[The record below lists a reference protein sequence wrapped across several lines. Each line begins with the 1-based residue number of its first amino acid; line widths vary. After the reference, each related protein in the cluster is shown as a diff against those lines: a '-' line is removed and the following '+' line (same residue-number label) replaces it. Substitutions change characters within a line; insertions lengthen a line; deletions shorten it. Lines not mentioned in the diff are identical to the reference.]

1 MATSTNA
8 HNRRNRTGARSS
20 STKKRQSYTERDSA
34 DALSRCYDS
43 ITGTVYHTE
52 GYDATGLRA
61 AKAITLS
68 NDDYSKEV
76 VIPLMRIAYSC
87 SEVKRTCQRHH
98 DASRPMSRARIFE
111 DTNRLGAWTPEGERS
126 PSHDTPPNQA
136 ARTTAQPCP
145 ECVSIVW
152 EVLFGF
158 QDGDRYVK
166 GVIPVLNR
174 LGDKSSSTRQSL
186 AQLRTTI
193 NNVAIDQHRA
203 RQVSA
208 GRPAKPAASVAC
220 LHLADPATERI
231 VTVYFIT
238 RLSTGCSHREGVE
251 SAALDLLGRQPE
263 MTIQDA
269 RSTARAAIIRAQG
282 EVGEER
288 WRSTITDAIITRS
301 AAGPVSLDQSFDADE
316 DGTRSG
322 YALLD
327 SLDTPLPSTEPVKDP
342 TAGARRR
349 NNSRAADEEQRSAFR
364 EALRSALA
372 NPANDGHSDLEVAIS
387 VMTALADDSSTAYL
401 MCGPF
406 QEQYSGEH
414 AGERVRELLRDNP
427 EALATLR
434 ALIKDCRREAGR
446 KQKSRRPSNKRSA

>member
-20 STKKRQSYTERDSA
+20 STKKRQPYTKQDAA
-34 DALSRCYDS
+34 DAMSRCYS
-43 ITGTVYHTE
+43 PMTGIVYHVKR
-52 GYDATGLRA
+52 YDTSGLRA
-61 AKAITLS
+61 AKVIALS
-68 NDDYSKEV
+68 NEDYSQE
-76 VIPLMRIAYSC
+76 IITPLAQIAYSC

-98 DASRPMSRARIFE
+98 DASRPMSRARLFE

-193 NNVAIDQHRA
+193 NNVVIDQHRA

-231 VTVYFIT
+231 VTDYFTT
-238 RLSTGCSHREGVE
+238 RLATGCSHREGVE
-251 SAALDLLGRQPE
+251 SAALDLLGDQPE
-263 MTIQDA
+263 MTIEDA
-269 RSTARAAIIRAQG
+269 RSTAGAAIAQARR

-288 WRSTITDAIITRS
+288 WQSTITAVIVTRS
-301 AAGPVSLDQSFDADE
+301 AAEPVSLDQSFDADE
-316 DGTRSG
+316 DSTRSG

-327 SLDTPLPSTEPVKDP
+327 SLDTPLPSTEPVKNP
-342 TAGARRR
+342 TVGARSR
-349 NNSRAADEEQRSAFR
+349 NSSHAADKELRTVFLK
-364 EALRSALA
+364 ALRSALGD
-372 NPANDGHSDLEVAIS
+372 PANNGRSDLEVAIC
-387 VMTALADDSSTAYL
+387 VMETLAEDSSTANL

-406 QEQYSGEH
+406 QEQYSGER
-414 AGERVRELLRDNP
+414 AGETVRELLRTKP
-427 EALATLR
+427 EARATLR

>member
-1 MATSTNA
+1 MTT
-8 HNRRNRTGARSS
+8 SS
-20 STKKRQSYTERDSA
+20 SAHTHRDLAGDRSPATRRRQSYTERDSA

-61 AKAITLS
+61 AKAIALS

-98 DASRPMSRARIFE
+98 SASRPMSRARLFE
-111 DTNRLGAWTPEGERS
+111 DTNRLGAWEPEGERS
-126 PSHDTPPNQA
+126 PSDGAPPNQA

-158 QDGDRYVK
+158 KDGGRYVK

-174 LGDKSSSTRQSL
+174 RGEQNPNACMSL

-251 SAALDLLGRQPE
+251 STALDLLGRQPE

-301 AAGPVSLDQSFDADE
+301 AAGPVSLDQFLDVG
-316 DGTRSG
+316 DGSRLSG
-322 YALLD
+322 YDLFRGD
-327 SLDTPLPSTEPVKDP
+327 SVTGTEPVKDP

-387 VMTALADDSSTAYL
+387 VMTALADDSSTADL

-434 ALIKDCRREAGR
+434 ALIKDCRREAGP

>member
-1 MATSTNA
+1 M
-8 HNRRNRTGARSS
+8 TG
-20 STKKRQSYTERDSA
+20 
-34 DALSRCYDS
+34 
-43 ITGTVYHTE
+43 IVYHVKR
-52 GYDATGLRA
+52 YDTSGLRA
-61 AKAITLS
+61 AKVIALS
-68 NDDYSKEV
+68 NEDYSQE
-76 VIPLMRIAYSC
+76 IITPLAQIAYSC

-98 DASRPMSRARIFE
+98 DASRPMSRARLFE
-111 DTNRLGAWTPEGERS
+111 DTNRLGAWTPKGERS

-136 ARTTAQPCP
+136 AQTTAQPCP

-174 LGDKSSSTRQSL
+174 RGEQNPNACMSL

-434 ALIKDCRREAGR
+434 ALIKDCRREAGP
-446 KQKSRRPSNKRSA
+446 KQKSRRPSNKRSD

>member
-1 MATSTNA
+1 MTT
-8 HNRRNRTGARSS
+8 SS
-20 STKKRQSYTERDSA
+20 SAHTHRDLAGDRSPATRRRQSYTERDSA
-34 DALSRCYDS
+34 NALSRCYDS

-61 AKAITLS
+61 AKVIALS
-68 NDDYSKEV
+68 NEDYSQE
-76 VIPLMRIAYSC
+76 IITPLAQIAYSC

-98 DASRPMSRARIFE
+98 DASRPMSRARLFE

-193 NNVAIDQHRA
+193 NNVVIDQHRA

-231 VTVYFIT
+231 VTDYFT
-238 RLSTGCSHREGVE
+238 NRLATGCSHREGVE
-251 SAALDLLGRQPE
+251 SAALDLLGGQPE

-288 WRSTITDAIITRS
+288 WRSTITDTIITRS
-301 AAGPVSLDQSFDADE
+301 AAGPVSLDQFLDVG
-316 DGTRSG
+316 DGSRLSG
-322 YALLD
+322 YDLFRGD
-327 SLDTPLPSTEPVKDP
+327 SVTGTEPVKDP

-364 EALRSALA
+364 EALRSAVT

-387 VMTALADDSSTAYL
+387 VMTALADDSSTADL

-434 ALIKDCRREAGR
+434 ALIKDCRREAGP

>member
-1 MATSTNA
+1 MTT
-8 HNRRNRTGARSS
+8 SS
-20 STKKRQSYTERDSA
+20 SAHTHRDLAGDRSPAKRRRQSYTERDSA

-61 AKAITLS
+61 AKAIALS

-98 DASRPMSRARIFE
+98 DASRPMSRARLFE
-111 DTNRLGAWTPEGERS
+111 DTNRLGAWTPKGERS

-158 QDGDRYVK
+158 QDGGRYVK

-174 LGDKSSSTRQSL
+174 RGEQNPNACMSL

-301 AAGPVSLDQSFDADE
+301 AAGPVSLDQFLDVG
-316 DGTRSG
+316 DGSRLSG
-322 YALLD
+322 YDLFRGD
-327 SLDTPLPSTEPVKDP
+327 SVTGTEPVKDP

-349 NNSRAADEEQRSAFR
+349 NNSRAADEEQRYAFR

-387 VMTALADDSSTAYL
+387 VMTALADDSSTADL

-414 AGERVRELLRDNP
+414 AGERVRELFRDNP

-434 ALIKDCRREAGR
+434 ALIKDCRREAGP

>member
-1 MATSTNA
+1 MAPSSNA

-20 STKKRQSYTERDSA
+20 STKRRQPYTEQDAA
-34 DALSRCYDS
+34 DAMSRCYNPM
-43 ITGTVYHTE
+43 TGIQYHVENNDASGLMADQTV
-52 GYDATGLRA
+52 A
-61 AKAITLS
+61 LS
-68 NDDYSKEV
+68 HDDYLQEV
-76 VIPLMRIAYSC
+76 IIPLARIVYSC
-87 SEVKRTCQRHH
+87 SEVRRTCQRHH
-98 DASRPMSRARIFE
+98 DATRPMSRDCMPQ
-111 DTNRLGAWTPEGERS
+111 DTSRLGAWTPEGEGS
-126 PSHDTPPNQA
+126 PSHDAPADRA

-158 QDGDRYVK
+158 KDGGRYVK

-174 LGDKSSSTRQSL
+174 RGEQNPNACMSL

-301 AAGPVSLDQSFDADE
+301 AAGPVSLDQFLDVG
-316 DGTRSG
+316 DGSRLSG
-322 YALLD
+322 YDLFQGD
-327 SLDTPLPSTEPVKDP
+327 SVTGTEPVKDP

-372 NPANDGHSDLEVAIS
+372 NPANDGHSVLEVAIS
-387 VMTALADDSSTAYL
+387 VMTALADDSSTADL

-427 EALATLR
+427 EALTTLR
-434 ALIKDCRREAGR
+434 ALIKDCRREAGP

>member
-1 MATSTNA
+1 MTT
-8 HNRRNRTGARSS
+8 SS
-20 STKKRQSYTERDSA
+20 SAHTHRDLAGDRSPAKRRRQSYTERDSA

-61 AKAITLS
+61 AKAIALS

-98 DASRPMSRARIFE
+98 DASRPMSRARLFE
-111 DTNRLGAWTPEGERS
+111 DTNRLGAWTPKGERS

-158 QDGDRYVK
+158 QDGGRYVK

-174 LGDKSSSTRQSL
+174 RGEQNPNACMSL

-231 VTVYFIT
+231 VTDYFT
-238 RLSTGCSHREGVE
+238 NRLATGCSHREGVE
-251 SAALDLLGRQPE
+251 SAALDLLGGQPE

-288 WRSTITDAIITRS
+288 WRSTITDTIITRS
-301 AAGPVSLDQSFDADE
+301 AAGPVSLDQFLDVG
-316 DGTRSG
+316 DGSRLSG
-322 YALLD
+322 YDLFRGD
-327 SLDTPLPSTEPVKDP
+327 SVTGTEPVKDP

-364 EALRSALA
+364 EALRSAVT

-387 VMTALADDSSTAYL
+387 VMTALADDSSTADL

-434 ALIKDCRREAGR
+434 ALIKDCRREAGP

>member
-20 STKKRQSYTERDSA
+20 STKKRQPYTEQDAA
-34 DALSRCYDS
+34 DAMSRCYS
-43 ITGTVYHTE
+43 PMTGIVYHVKR
-52 GYDATGLRA
+52 YDTSGLRA
-61 AKAITLS
+61 AKVIALS
-68 NDDYSKEV
+68 NEDYSQE
-76 VIPLMRIAYSC
+76 IITPLAQIAYSC

-98 DASRPMSRARIFE
+98 DASRPMSRARLFE
-111 DTNRLGAWTPEGERS
+111 DTNRLGAWTPKGERS

-136 ARTTAQPCP
+136 AQTTAQPCP

-174 LGDKSSSTRQSL
+174 RGEQNPNACMSL

-238 RLSTGCSHREGVE
+238 RLSTGCSHREGME

-301 AAGPVSLDQSFDADE
+301 AAGPVSLDQFLDVG
-316 DGTRSG
+316 DGSRLSG
-322 YALLD
+322 YDLFRGD
-327 SLDTPLPSTEPVKDP
+327 SVTSTEPVKDP

-349 NNSRAADEEQRSAFR
+349 NNSRAADEEQRSAFG
-364 EALRSALA
+364 EVLRSALA

>member
-1 MATSTNA
+1 MTT
-8 HNRRNRTGARSS
+8 SS
-20 STKKRQSYTERDSA
+20 SAHTHRDLAGDRSPATRRRQSYTERDSA

-61 AKAITLS
+61 AKAIALS

-98 DASRPMSRARIFE
+98 SASRPMSRARLFE
-111 DTNRLGAWTPEGERS
+111 DTNRLGAWEPEGERS
-126 PSHDTPPNQA
+126 PSDGAPPNQA

-158 QDGDRYVK
+158 KDGGRYVK

-174 LGDKSSSTRQSL
+174 RGEQNPNACMSL

-301 AAGPVSLDQSFDADE
+301 AAGPVSLDQFLDVG
-316 DGTRSG
+316 DGSRLSG
-322 YALLD
+322 YDLFQGD
-327 SLDTPLPSTEPVKDP
+327 SVTGTEPVKDP

-387 VMTALADDSSTAYL
+387 VMTALADDSSTADL

-434 ALIKDCRREAGR
+434 ALIKDCRREAGP

>member
-1 MATSTNA
+1 MTT
-8 HNRRNRTGARSS
+8 SS
-20 STKKRQSYTERDSA
+20 SAHTHRDLAGDRSPATRRRQSYTERDSA

-61 AKAITLS
+61 AKAIALS

-98 DASRPMSRARIFE
+98 SASRPMSRARLFE
-111 DTNRLGAWTPEGERS
+111 DTNRLGAWEPEGERS
-126 PSHDTPPNQA
+126 PSDGAPPNQA

-158 QDGDRYVK
+158 KDGGRYVK

-174 LGDKSSSTRQSL
+174 RGEQNPNACMSL

-301 AAGPVSLDQSFDADE
+301 AAGPVSLDQFLDVS
-316 DGTRSG
+316 DGSRLSG
-322 YALLD
+322 YDLFRGD
-327 SLDTPLPSTEPVKDP
+327 SVTGTEPVKDP

-387 VMTALADDSSTAYL
+387 VMTALADDSSTADL

>member
-20 STKKRQSYTERDSA
+20 GTKKRQPYTEQDAA
-34 DALSRCYDS
+34 DAMSRCYS
-43 ITGTVYHTE
+43 PMTGIVYHVKR
-52 GYDATGLRA
+52 YDTSGLRA
-61 AKAITLS
+61 AKVIALS
-68 NDDYSKEV
+68 NEDYSQE
-76 VIPLMRIAYSC
+76 IITPLAQIAYSC

-98 DASRPMSRARIFE
+98 DASRPMSRARLFE
-111 DTNRLGAWTPEGERS
+111 DTNRLGAWTPKGERS

-136 ARTTAQPCP
+136 AQTTAQPCP

-174 LGDKSSSTRQSL
+174 RGEQNPNACMSL

-414 AGERVRELLRDNP
+414 AGERVRELLRDTP

-434 ALIKDCRREAGR
+434 ALIKDCRREAGP
-446 KQKSRRPSNKRSA
+446 KQKSRRPSNKRSD

>member
-20 STKKRQSYTERDSA
+20 STKKRQPYTEQDAA
-34 DALSRCYDS
+34 DAMSRCYS
-43 ITGTVYHTE
+43 PMTGIVYHVKR
-52 GYDATGLRA
+52 YDTSGLRA
-61 AKAITLS
+61 AKVIALS
-68 NDDYSKEV
+68 NEDYSQE
-76 VIPLMRIAYSC
+76 IITPLAQIAYSC

-98 DASRPMSRARIFE
+98 DASRPMSRARLFE
-111 DTNRLGAWTPEGERS
+111 DTNRLGAWTPKGERS

-136 ARTTAQPCP
+136 AQTTAQPCP

-174 LGDKSSSTRQSL
+174 RGEQNPNACMSL

-301 AAGPVSLDQSFDADE
+301 AAGPVSLDQFLDVG
-316 DGTRSG
+316 DGSRLSG
-322 YALLD
+322 YDLFRGD
-327 SLDTPLPSTEPVKDP
+327 SVTGTEPVKDP
-342 TAGARRR
+342 TAGARRQ
-349 NNSRAADEEQRSAFR
+349 NNSRAVDEEQRYAFR

-387 VMTALADDSSTAYL
+387 VMTALADDSSTADL

-414 AGERVRELLRDNP
+414 AGERVRELLWDNP

-434 ALIKDCRREAGR
+434 ALIKDCRREAGP

>member
-1 MATSTNA
+1 MTT
-8 HNRRNRTGARSS
+8 SS
-20 STKKRQSYTERDSA
+20 SAHTHRDLAGDRSPAKRRRQSYTERDSA

-61 AKAITLS
+61 AKAIALS

-98 DASRPMSRARIFE
+98 DASRPMSRARLFE
-111 DTNRLGAWTPEGERS
+111 DTNRLGAWTPKGERS

-158 QDGDRYVK
+158 QDGGRYVK

-174 LGDKSSSTRQSL
+174 RGEQNPNACMSL

-301 AAGPVSLDQSFDADE
+301 AAGPVSLDQFLDVG
-316 DGTRSG
+316 DGSRLSG
-322 YALLD
+322 YDLFRGD
-327 SLDTPLPSTEPVKDP
+327 SVTGTEPVKDP
-342 TAGARRR
+342 TAGARRQ
-349 NNSRAADEEQRSAFR
+349 NNSRAADEEQRYAFR

-387 VMTALADDSSTAYL
+387 VMTALADDSSTADL

-434 ALIKDCRREAGR
+434 ALIKDCRREAGP

>member
-8 HNRRNRTGARSS
+8 HNHSNRTGARSS
-20 STKKRQSYTERDSA
+20 GTKKRQPYTEQDAA
-34 DALSRCYDS
+34 DAMTRCYS
-43 ITGTVYHTE
+43 PMTGIVYHVE
-52 GYDATGLRA
+52 RYDTSGLRA
-61 AKAITLS
+61 AKVIGLS
-68 NDDYSKEV
+68 NEDYSQEV
-76 VIPLMRIAYSC
+76 IIPLAWIAFSC

-98 DASRPMSRARIFE
+98 DASRPLSRDCMLE
-111 DTNRLGAWTPEGERS
+111 GTSRLGAWTPEGEEA
-126 PSHDTPPNQA
+126 PSHDAPPNQT
-136 ARTTAQPCP
+136 ARSTAQPCP
-145 ECVSIVW
+145 ECVSIVCD
-152 EVLFGF
+152 VLFGF

-174 LGDKSSSTRQSL
+174 LGDKGSGTRQSL
-186 AQLRTTI
+186 AELRTTI
-193 NNVAIDQHRA
+193 NNVTIDQHRA

-208 GRPAKPAASVAC
+208 GLPAKPTASVSC

-231 VTVYFIT
+231 VTDYFTT
-238 RLSTGCSHREGVE
+238 RLATGCARCEGVE
-251 SAALDLLGRQPE
+251 SAALDLQARHSK

-301 AAGPVSLDQSFDADE
+301 AAGPVSLDQFLDVG
-316 DGTRSG
+316 DGSRLSG
-322 YALLD
+322 YDLFRGD
-327 SLDTPLPSTEPVKDP
+327 SVTGTEPVRDP

-349 NNSRAADEEQRSAFR
+349 NNSHAADEEQRSAFR

-387 VMTALADDSSTAYL
+387 VMTALADDSSTANL

-414 AGERVRELLRDNP
+414 AGERARELLRDNP
-427 EALATLR
+427 EALTTLR

-446 KQKSRRPSNKRSA
+446 KQKSRRPSNKRFA

>member
-1 MATSTNA
+1 MAPSSNA

-20 STKKRQSYTERDSA
+20 STKRRQPYTEQDAA
-34 DALSRCYDS
+34 DAMSRCYNPM
-43 ITGTVYHTE
+43 TGIQYHVENNDASGLMADQTV
-52 GYDATGLRA
+52 A
-61 AKAITLS
+61 LS
-68 NDDYSKEV
+68 HDDYLQEV
-76 VIPLMRIAYSC
+76 VIPLARIVYSC
-87 SEVKRTCQRHH
+87 SEVRRTCQRHH
-98 DASRPMSRARIFE
+98 DATRPMSRDCVLE
-111 DTNRLGAWTPEGERS
+111 DTSRLGAWTPEGEGS
-126 PSHDTPPNQA
+126 PSHDAPADRA

-158 QDGDRYVK
+158 KDGGRYVK

-174 LGDKSSSTRQSL
+174 LGDKSSGTRQSL

-208 GRPAKPAASVAC
+208 GRPAKPAASVAY
-220 LHLADPATERI
+220 LHLSDPATERI
-231 VTVYFIT
+231 VTAYFIT

-263 MTIQDA
+263 VTIEDA
-269 RSTARAAIIRAQG
+269 RSTARAAITRAQG

-288 WRSTITDAIITRS
+288 WQSTITDTIVTRS
-301 AAGPVSLDQSFDADE
+301 AAGPVSLDQFLDVG
-316 DGTRSG
+316 DGSRLSG
-322 YALLD
+322 YDLFRGG
-327 SLDTPLPSTEPVKDP
+327 SVTGTEPVRDP
-342 TAGARRR
+342 TVGARSR
-349 NNSRAADEEQRSAFR
+349 NSSHAADKELRTVFLEKF
-364 EALRSALA
+364 RSALDD
-372 NPANDGHSDLEVAIS
+372 PASNGRSDLEVAIC
-387 VMTALADDSSTAYL
+387 VMTALADDSSTADL

-406 QEQYSGEH
+406 QERYSGERV
-414 AGERVRELLRDNP
+414 GETVRELLRDNP

-434 ALIKDCRREAGR
+434 ALIKDCRREADR

>member
-1 MATSTNA
+1 MTT
-8 HNRRNRTGARSS
+8 SS
-20 STKKRQSYTERDSA
+20 SAHTHRDLAGDRSPATRRRQSYTERDSA

-61 AKAITLS
+61 AKAIALS

-76 VIPLMRIAYSC
+76 VIHLMRIAYSC

-98 DASRPMSRARIFE
+98 SASRPMSRARLFE
-111 DTNRLGAWTPEGERS
+111 DTNRLGAWEPEGERS
-126 PSHDTPPNQA
+126 PSDGAPPNQA

-158 QDGDRYVK
+158 KDGGRYVK

-174 LGDKSSSTRQSL
+174 RGEQNPNACMSL

-301 AAGPVSLDQSFDADE
+301 AAGPVSLDQFLDVS
-316 DGTRSG
+316 DGSRLSG
-322 YALLD
+322 YDLFRGD
-327 SLDTPLPSTEPVKDP
+327 SVTGTEPVKDP

-387 VMTALADDSSTAYL
+387 VMTALADDSSTADL

>member
-1 MATSTNA
+1 MTT
-8 HNRRNRTGARSS
+8 SS
-20 STKKRQSYTERDSA
+20 SAHTHRDLAGDRSPATRRRQSYTERDSA

-61 AKAITLS
+61 AKAIALS

-98 DASRPMSRARIFE
+98 DASRPMSRARLFE

-174 LGDKSSSTRQSL
+174 LGDKSSGTRQSL

-193 NNVAIDQHRA
+193 NNVVIDQHRA

-231 VTVYFIT
+231 VTDYFTT
-238 RLSTGCSHREGVE
+238 RLATGCSHREGVE
-251 SAALDLLGRQPE
+251 SAALDLLGGQPE
-263 MTIQDA
+263 MTIEDA
-269 RSTARAAIIRAQG
+269 RSTAGAAIIRAQG

-301 AAGPVSLDQSFDADE
+301 AAGPVSLDQFLDVG
-316 DGTRSG
+316 DGSRLSG
-322 YALLD
+322 YDLFRGD
-327 SLDTPLPSTEPVKDP
+327 SVTGTEPVKDP

-364 EALRSALA
+364 EALRSAVA

-387 VMTALADDSSTAYL
+387 VMTALADDSSTADL

-434 ALIKDCRREAGR
+434 ALIKDCRREAGP

>member
-61 AKAITLS
+61 AKAIALS

-98 DASRPMSRARIFE
+98 DASRPMSRARLFE
-111 DTNRLGAWTPEGERS
+111 DTNRLGAWTPKGERS

-158 QDGDRYVK
+158 QDGGRYVK

-174 LGDKSSSTRQSL
+174 RGEQNPNACMSL

-301 AAGPVSLDQSFDADE
+301 AAGPVSLDQFLDVG
-316 DGTRSG
+316 DGSRLSG
-322 YALLD
+322 YDLFRGD
-327 SLDTPLPSTEPVKDP
+327 SVTGTEPVKDP

-349 NNSRAADEEQRSAFR
+349 NNSRAADEEQRYAFR

-387 VMTALADDSSTAYL
+387 VMTALADDSSTADL

-434 ALIKDCRREAGR
+434 ALIKDCRREAGP